1 MKNSKVLNV
10 VLSSVVLVLALV
22 STALSVMLFSKR
34 EAMVANSKNVATALQ
49 DVAKTMDAGSGTAV
63 AAQVN
68 PDELTANAEQS
79 NIDTAVSKV
88 KGLALKVTQQR
99 DYQAD
104 ALCKIDSIATGKPG
118 NAAEFKKVATSKVKA
133 DAVVAN
139 VKSLKDAKVA
149 AEKAKNKAEEDRDAK
164 VAAANKRAK
173 NAETKASNA
182 EKAKRN
188 AEEAKRNAEEAKR
201 NAEAKAA
208 RAEAQVRRSNAEVA
222 KMKAEVKKCHDMLG
236 ISSEVSVMADGSED
250 VLKLL
255 VGEVTKISPEYGY
268 VIVNLGSKSVYKQQ
282 VGKKV
287 VDVKYNLKPS
297 AKLLIVR
304 GDKFIAEIQFDKLG
318 DFESIAPVP
327 VEKLDD
333 IKVGDKVIWKSNK

>member
-88 KGLALKVTQQR
+88 KGQALKVTQQR

-133 DAVVAN
+133 DAVVTN
-139 VKSLKDAKVA
+139 VNKLKDAKVA
-149 AEKAKNKAEEDRDAK
+149 AEKAKVAAEEDRDAK
-164 VAAANKRAK
+164 VAAANKRVK

-188 AEEAKRNAEEAKR
+188 AEAKAR

-222 KMKAEVKKCHDMLG
+222 KMKAEVKKCRDMLG
-236 ISSEVSVMADGSED
+236 LSSEVSVMADGSED

>member
-188 AEEAKRNAEEAKR
+188 AEEAKRNAE
-201 NAEAKAA
+201 AKAA

>member
-49 DVAKTMDAGSGTAV
+49 DVAKTMDANSGTAV

-88 KGLALKVTQQR
+88 KGQALKVTQQR

-133 DAVVAN
+133 DAVVTN
-139 VKSLKDAKVA
+139 VNKLKDAKVA
-149 AEKAKNKAEEDRDAK
+149 AEKAKVAAEEDRDAK

-188 AEEAKRNAEEAKR
+188 AEAKAR

-222 KMKAEVKKCHDMLG
+222 KMKAEVKKCRDMLG
-236 ISSEVSVMADGSED
+236 LSSEVSVMADGSED

-255 VGEVTKISPEYGY
+255 VGEVTKVSPEYGY

-327 VEKLDD
+327 VEKLGD